1 LKYKEKIVP
10 GREVA
15 MTWKLISSVLFLIV
29 VGILI
34 GCGGTTNLITYSPT
48 ELKYR
53 LIDKF
58 GEPFYCDPY
67 QYPIA
72 REGQEEQDALAQFAS
87 IRSNQEEFS
96 VIIKKLNIAEK
107 TDYTTGE
114 KIIIFREYNK
124 LNIAITL
131 TTSSDIYNF
140 ELREGENQGER
151 IVGTITQA
159 GKIAVTKRETVFNT
173 CPICLAAGTLID
185 TPDGL
190 VPVEKLHVGMPIWTT
205 DEVGNRV
212 IGLVID
218 TTKTQAPMSFLLTRI
233 TLEDGRSVTA
243 SPGHPAAEGRAL
255 AYYLVGDILDNARIV
270 SIESVHY
277 IDSATYDILPSGP
290 AGLYWANG
298 ILLGSTIGK

>member
-1 LKYKEKIVP
+1 MV
-10 GREVA
+10 
-15 MTWKLISSVLFLIV
+15 WKLISLVLSLIL
-29 VGILI
+29 VGIPI
-34 GCGGTTNLITYSPT
+34 GCGGTTNPITYSPT
-48 ELKYR
+48 ELKYF

-96 VIIKKLNIAEK
+96 VIIKELNIAEK
-107 TDYTTGE
+107 TDYTTAE

-131 TTSSDIYNF
+131 TATGDKYNF
-140 ELREGENQGER
+140 ELKEGENQGES
-151 IVGTITQA
+151 IEGTITQA

-190 VPVEKLHVGMPIWTT
+190 VPVEKIHVGMPIWTT
-205 DEVGNRV
+205 DKVGNRI
-212 IGLVID
+212 IGSVID
-218 TTKTQAPMSFLLTRI
+218 TTKTQAPTSFQLTRI
-233 TLEDGRSVTA
+233 TLEDGRSVAA
-243 SPGHPAAEGRAL
+243 SPGHPAADGRAL
-255 AYYLVGDILDNARIV
+255 AYYRVGDVVDGASIV
-270 SIESVHY
+270 SIDSVTY
-277 IDSATYDILPSGP
+277 LDSATYDILPSGP
-290 AGLYWANG
+290 IGLYWANG

>member
-1 LKYKEKIVP
+1 MV
-10 GREVA
+10 
-15 MTWKLISSVLFLIV
+15 WKLISLVLSLIL
-29 VGILI
+29 VGIPI
-34 GCGGTTNLITYSPT
+34 GCGGTTNPITYSPT
-48 ELKYR
+48 ELKYF

-96 VIIKKLNIAEK
+96 VIIKELNIAEK
-107 TDYTTGE
+107 TDYTTAE

-131 TTSSDIYNF
+131 TATGDKYNF
-140 ELREGENQGER
+140 ELKEGENQGES
-151 IVGTITQA
+151 IEGTITQA

-173 CPICLAAGTLID
+173 CPICLADGTLID

-190 VPVEKLHVGMPIWTT
+190 VPVEKIHVGMPIWTT
-205 DEVGNRV
+205 DKVGNRI
-212 IGLVID
+212 IGSVID

-243 SPGHPAAEGRAL
+243 SPGHPAADGRAL
-255 AYYLVGDILDNARIV
+255 AYYRVGDVLDGARIV
-270 SIESVHY
+270 SIESVTY
-277 IDSATYDILPSGP
+277 SNSATYDILPSGP
-290 AGLYWANG
+290 TGLYWANG
-298 ILLGSTIGK
+298 ILLWSTIGK

>member
-1 LKYKEKIVP
+1 MV
-10 GREVA
+10 
-15 MTWKLISSVLFLIV
+15 WKLISLVLSLIL
-29 VGILI
+29 VGIPI
-34 GCGGTTNLITYSPT
+34 GCGGTTNPITYSPT
-48 ELKYR
+48 ELKYF

-96 VIIKKLNIAEK
+96 VIIKELNIAEK
-107 TDYTTGE
+107 TDYTTAE

-131 TTSSDIYNF
+131 TATGDKYNF
-140 ELREGENQGER
+140 ELKEGENQGES
-151 IVGTITQA
+151 IEGTITQA

-205 DEVGNRV
+205 DKVGNRI
-212 IGLVID
+212 IGSVID
-218 TTKTQAPMSFLLTRI
+218 TTKTQAPTSFQLTRI
-233 TLEDGRSVTA
+233 TLEDGRSVAA
-243 SPGHPAAEGRAL
+243 SPGHPAADGRAL
-255 AYYLVGDILDNARIV
+255 AYYRVGDVVDGASIV
-270 SIESVHY
+270 SIDSVTY
-277 IDSATYDILPSGP
+277 LDSATYDILPSGP
-290 AGLYWANG
+290 IGLYWANG

>member
-1 LKYKEKIVP
+1 M
-10 GREVA
+10 A
-15 MTWKLISSVLFLIV
+15 WKLISSVLSLIA

-34 GCGGTTNLITYSPT
+34 GCGGTTNPITYSPT
-48 ELKYR
+48 ELKYF

-96 VIIKKLNIAEK
+96 VIIKELNIAEK
-107 TDYTTGE
+107 TDYTTAE

-131 TTSSDIYNF
+131 TATGDKYNF
-140 ELREGENQGER
+140 ELKEGENQGES
-151 IVGTITQA
+151 IEGTITQA

-190 VPVEKLHVGMPIWTT
+190 VPVEKIHVGMPIWTT
-205 DEVGNRV
+205 DKVGNRI
-212 IGLVID
+212 IGSVID
-218 TTKTQAPMSFLLTRI
+218 TTKTQAPTSFQLTRI
-233 TLEDGRSVTA
+233 TLEDGRSVAA
-243 SPGHPAAEGRAL
+243 SPGHPAADGRAL
-255 AYYLVGDILDNARIV
+255 AYYRVGDVVDGASIV
-270 SIESVHY
+270 SIDSVTY
-277 IDSATYDILPSGP
+277 LDSATYDILPSGP
-290 AGLYWANG
+290 IGLYWANG

>member
-1 LKYKEKIVP
+1 MV
-10 GREVA
+10 
-15 MTWKLISSVLFLIV
+15 WKLISLVLSLIL
-29 VGILI
+29 VGIPI
-34 GCGGTTNLITYSPT
+34 GCGGTTNPITYSPT
-48 ELKYR
+48 ELKYF

-96 VIIKKLNIAEK
+96 VIIKELNIAEK
-107 TDYTTGE
+107 TDYTTAE

-131 TTSSDIYNF
+131 TATGDKYNF
-140 ELREGENQGER
+140 ELKEGENQGES
-151 IVGTITQA
+151 IEGTITQA

-190 VPVEKLHVGMPIWTT
+190 VPVEKIHVGMPIWTT
-205 DEVGNRV
+205 DEVGNRI
-212 IGLVID
+212 IGSVID
-218 TTKTQAPMSFLLTRI
+218 TTKTQAPTSFQLTRI
-233 TLEDGRSVTA
+233 TLEDGRSVAA
-243 SPGHPAAEGRAL
+243 SPGHPAADGRAL
-255 AYYLVGDILDNARIV
+255 AYYRVGDVVDGASIV
-270 SIESVHY
+270 SIDSVTY
-277 IDSATYDILPSGP
+277 LDSATYDILPSGP
-290 AGLYWANG
+290 IGLYWANG

>member
-1 LKYKEKIVP
+1 MV
-10 GREVA
+10 
-15 MTWKLISSVLFLIV
+15 WKLISSVLSLIV
-29 VGILI
+29 IGILI
-34 GCGGTTNLITYSPT
+34 GCGGTTNPITYSPT

-96 VIIKKLNIAEK
+96 AILKRLSITEK
-107 TDYTTGE
+107 ADYTTAE
-114 KIIIFREYNK
+114 KVSIFREYNK

-131 TTSSDIYNF
+131 TASSDKYDF
-140 ELREGENQGER
+140 DLKLGENPGER
-151 IVGTITQA
+151 IEGTITRA

-190 VPVEKLHVGMPIWTT
+190 VPVEKLHLGIPIWTT
-205 DEVGNRV
+205 DEVGNRIV
-212 IGLVID
+212 GSVID

-243 SPGHPAAEGRAL
+243 SPGHPAADGRAL
-255 AYYLVGDILDNARIV
+255 AYYRVGDVLDGARIV
-270 SIESVHY
+270 SIESITY
-277 IDSATYDILPSGP
+277 SNSATYDILPSGP
-290 AGLYWANG
+290 TGLYWANG